1 MRIAK
6 RLRAKIE
13 AVRAKRPRTLLDHIL
28 THGYVTTQELRDKYG
43 YNHPPRAAR
52 DVRECGIPIETF
64 RVTGSDG
71 RSIGAY
77 RLASARGASVAGR
90 QGRAALPRA
99 LKLALIAAAGEQ
111 CQICGL
117 RADSR
122 YLQVDHR
129 VPYEIGGEPA
139 DPESRPQDFML
150 LCGSCNRAK
159 SWSCEHCPNHRLG
172 RAVRVCRRCYW
183 ARPHSYEHIATVPH
197 RRVDLVWAGPAA
209 VARFERLARLA
220 DEQDVSVRDLVLRIL
235 ARSLT

>member
-1 MRIAK
+1 M
-6 RLRAKIE
+6 
-13 AVRAKRPRTLLDHIL
+13 RAKRPRTVLEHIL
-28 THGYVTTQELRDKYG
+28 AHGYVTTQELRDKYG

-77 RLASARGASVAGR
+77 RLAPTGRASLPGR
-90 QGRAALPRA
+90 HGRAALPRA
-99 LKLALIAAAGEQ
+99 LKLTLIAAAGEQ

-117 RADSR
+117 RAGSR

-159 SWSCEHCPNHRLG
+159 SWSCEHCPNRRLG
-172 RAVRVCRRCYW
+172 RAVRLCRCCYW
-183 ARPHSYEHIATVPH
+183 ARPHSHTHIATAPN
-197 RRVDLVWAGPAA
+197 RRLDVIWTGPEA
-209 VARFERLARLA
+209 VARFEHLAALAR
-220 DEQDVSVRDLVLRIL
+220 EQGVSVRELALQIL
-235 ARSLT
+235 ERFLT